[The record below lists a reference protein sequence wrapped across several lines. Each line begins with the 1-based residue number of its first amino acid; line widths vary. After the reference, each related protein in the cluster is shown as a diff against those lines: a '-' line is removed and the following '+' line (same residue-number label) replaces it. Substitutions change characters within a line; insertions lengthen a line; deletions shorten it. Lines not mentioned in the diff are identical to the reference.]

1 MEVYVDNI
9 LVKSNDKTYHLDDS
23 RGTFDALRKYKMK
36 LNTTKCVFAISS
48 RNFLGFI
55 LFQRGIETNL
65 NKTKAIMDIKSL
77 KTVKEVQSLT
87 EKVVAL
93 NKFISRVIDKCLP
106 FFKVLKK
113 VFQWIGEGEDG
124 LTKLKDYLT

>member
-113 VFQWIGEGEDG
+113 VFQWIGEGEDA